1 MYFVSLTIPLLL
13 GVCQI
18 PFLFWVCHNE
28 CMTSN
33 FRISESDKPDGLLVS
48 FGPLDP
54 DTGWQLQIPKTF
66 TRKVSYEEL
75 GLDVKISCTF
85 TGQKVE
91 IRSLTVTSA
100 DQEVTSRSLTQLALP
115 EVIYEATLSA
125 IPESKRWDL
134 SNKKTRLE
142 YGSVDSK
149 SLFIAQLYWLEH
161 VSSGTPRAAIMNYL
175 NAPRPTVNQWLREF
189 KKSGN
194 IPTY

>member
-1 MYFVSLTIPLLL
+1 MSIPLL
-13 GVCQI
+13 
-18 PFLFWVCHNE
+18 FRVCHNGF
-28 CMTSN
+28 MTSN
-33 FRISESDKPDGLLVS
+33 FRISKSDKPDGFLVP

-54 DTGWQLQIPKTF
+54 DTGWQLTIPKTF
-66 TRKVSYEEL
+66 TRKVWYEHL

-91 IRSLTVTSA
+91 IRSLSVNSES
-100 DQEVTSRSLTQLALP
+100 QEITSRALTQLSLP
-115 EVIYEATLSA
+115 EVIHEATLSA

-134 SNKKTRLE
+134 INKKARLE

-161 VSSGTPRAAIMNYL
+161 VSSGTPRAAIMEYL
-175 NAPRPTVNQWLREF
+175 DAPRPTVNQWLREF

-194 IPTY
+194 IPA